1 MRSDDFTS
9 LAGMKLRSPLRS
21 RYAPAMNRAFL
32 FALSICLAF
41 ASIACGP
48 PWKVVVQ
55 ANPNPMSVTNKFF
68 VDPVS
73 FDKLSVG
80 GTDEASWQSSKDAQA
95 QASWQGDKQAMGEQF
110 SAAFDE
116 ERGGVQRAGA
126 PPGDFTVKP
135 HVTWIEPGFNA
146 VVASHPTQ
154 VKMDVQILD
163 AKGTLIDEFTMQAN
177 IAASISNEA
186 LGTRLREAA
195 KYLGRITARYLIK
208 RTGG

>member
-1 MRSDDFTS
+1 
-9 LAGMKLRSPLRS
+9 MKLRS
-21 RYAPAMNRAFL
+21 RYAPPMNRALL

-55 ANPNPMSVTNKFF
+55 ASPNPMTVTNKFF
-68 VDPVS
+68 LEPVS

-80 GTDEASWQSSKDAQA
+80 GTDEAAWQSSKDGQA
-95 QASWQGDKQAMGEQF
+95 QASWQGDKQAMADRF

-116 ERGGVQRAGA
+116 ERGGVQRAGG

-135 HVTWIEPGFNA
+135 HITFIEPGFNA
-146 VVASHPTQ
+146 VVASRPTE
-154 VKMDVQILD
+154 VNIDVQIND
-163 AKGTLIDEFTMQAN
+163 AKGTLVDEFTIHAT

-195 KYLGRITARYLIK
+195 EYLGKITAKYLIK